1 MREQITAVLILT
13 MVTVGVTAV
22 ILSAG
27 AAVDRVAAQDGVE
40 LDNSTLQDGPDERIL
55 SVNENVFVESY
66 DYQDGDVVITL
77 ASRVDNARVRVVDGM
92 SEWDADADG
101 YEQTFTLGKGGT
113 QITVPDV
120 GTFENEYFGILIY
133 EVGGNGKA
141 AVADRVTKVISP
153 PMPTAGATFWL
164 TFGGMFVF
172 STFGAYL
179 ILRWR
184 GGIARVRK
192 LTVKKW

>member
-1 MREQITAVLILT
+1 MI
-13 MVTVGVTAV
+13 TVGLTAV

-40 LDNSTLQDGPDERIL
+40 LENSTLQDGPDERIL
-55 SVNENVFVESY
+55 SVNEDVFVESY
-66 DYQDGDVVITL
+66 EYENGDVVITL
-77 ASRVDNARVRVVDGM
+77 ASRVDNARVRVEDGM

-101 YEQTFTLGKGGT
+101 YEQTFTLNKGGT
-113 QITVPDV
+113 RITVPNA

-133 EVGGNGKA
+133 EVRGNGKA
-141 AVADRVTKVISP
+141 AVADKVTKVVDP
-153 PMPTAGATFWL
+153 PMPSAGATFWL
-164 TFGGMFVF
+164 VFAGMFMF
-172 STFGAYL
+172 STLGAYL

-184 GGIARVRK
+184 GGIARIRK